1 MKVYINLDERSNLN
15 DERSVFLKVLQLNL
29 LLKVM
34 MAKERIL
41 QATLNVQ
48 KEFKLK
54 VILTLIA

>member
-1 MKVYINLDERSNLN
+1 MKVYIDLDEISNLN